1 MASVCCSAV
10 LKPAGEEEPQVI
22 SLPNPSHQAT
32 TDPQHSSKTAPSS
45 SAHTPSPHTPQETAL
60 PQDEAQQERIADGAN
75 AGPSGQ
81 EGLSDDDD
89 DEVSD
94 KQMYG
99 SRTIREVCEKLIE
112 VFMVEKPE
120 VMDWKRLL
128 TLSSEWANIRP
139 KFYTHIKKR
148 AKEVE
153 EDGNH
158 KYALQLYSLQRRLSK
173 VRWDAWR
180 IELVDCLFDESRTEF
195 VITVRLYSSQAVQDA
210 PRGSLNE
217 GCCFGKRC
225 FAGETA
231 TARYLQLCGK
241 QSLSYRPCRLYPF
254 YGRNR

>member
-1 MASVCCSAV
+1 MASFCCSAV

-22 SLPNPSHQAT
+22 SLPKSTHQAT
-32 TDPQHSSKTAPSS
+32 TDPEHSNETPSSS
-45 SAHTPSPHTPQETAL
+45 SAHTPSPQTPQETAP

-81 EGLSDDDD
+81 EALSDDA

-112 VFMVEKPE
+112 VFMVDKPE

-158 KYALQLYSLQRRLSK
+158 EYALQLYSLQRRLSK
-173 VRWDAWR
+173 VRSDAWR
-180 IELVDCLFDESRTEF
+180 SESVDC
-195 VITVRLYSSQAVQDA
+195 
-210 PRGSLNE
+210 
-217 GCCFGKRC
+217 
-225 FAGETA
+225 
-231 TARYLQLCGK
+231 
-241 QSLSYRPCRLYPF
+241 
-254 YGRNR
+254 